1 MTTLM
6 ASKPAEGKE
15 ALGGN
20 AFCLGLVGSELTLLL
35 FREFKAPG
43 EEQSSTLSLEAS

>member
-1 MTTLM
+1 MMALT
-6 ASKPAEGKE
+6 ASKPGEGRE

-20 AFCLGLVGSELTLLL
+20 AFCMGLVGSELTLLL
-35 FREFKAPG
+35 CREFKTPG